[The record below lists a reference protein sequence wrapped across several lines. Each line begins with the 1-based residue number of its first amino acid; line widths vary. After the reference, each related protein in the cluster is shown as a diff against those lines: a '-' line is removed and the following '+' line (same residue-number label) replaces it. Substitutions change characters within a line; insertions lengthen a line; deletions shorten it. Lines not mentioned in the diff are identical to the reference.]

1 MHGMGRVIGTDTLVT
16 SCYVFYKSNTAF
28 DTIVDVA
35 VIRNPASDN
44 FFLMSYSL
52 YGQLLLDNRL
62 D

>member
-1 MHGMGRVIGTDTLVT
+1 MGWEGLVGTDTLVT

-44 FFLMSYSL
+44 FFL
-52 YGQLLLDNRL
+52 
-62 D
+62 